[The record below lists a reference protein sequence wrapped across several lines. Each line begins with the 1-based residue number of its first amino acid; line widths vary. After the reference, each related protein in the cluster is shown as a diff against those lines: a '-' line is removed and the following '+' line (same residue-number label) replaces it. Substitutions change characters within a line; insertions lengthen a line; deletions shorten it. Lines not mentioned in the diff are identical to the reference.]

1 MEKPKANAQNYG
13 KALDKNTTT
22 LLVILFICEQEW
34 KVYICILKMLH
45 LRAIGLRMIGRNEAI
60 LIVFVVSRIS
70 YEGWYFFFPFT
81 LGFTQTKD
89 VYSLLFSAPD
99 Y

>member
-34 KVYICILKMLH
+34 KVYICNFFFSLCPDLMYIHYLSTTKEPRLLKML
-45 LRAIGLRMIGRNEAI
+45 LKLQENI
-60 LIVFVVSRIS
+60 LKAVV
-70 YEGWYFFFPFT
+70 Y
-81 LGFTQTKD
+81 L
-89 VYSLLFSAPD
+89 
-99 Y
+99 